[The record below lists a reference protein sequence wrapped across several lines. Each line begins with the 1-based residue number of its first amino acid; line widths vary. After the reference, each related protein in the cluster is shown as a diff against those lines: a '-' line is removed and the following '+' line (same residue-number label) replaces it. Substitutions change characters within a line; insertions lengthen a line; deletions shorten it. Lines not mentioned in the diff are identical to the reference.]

1 VLTNKQKK
9 LIASLG
15 TTRGR
20 KKSEFFLCEGKRSCL
35 EAVKDCPEAIE
46 FAVLADSAKAM
57 ISPNQPF
64 PIIEI
69 PDKEFNEIT
78 HTSTPQ
84 GILLVVKEPILE
96 EFDNKLKDD
105 FVLVLDRVTDP
116 GNIGTIIRA
125 AWAAGLKEI
134 WYTVGTTDPYGAKA
148 VRSGM
153 GAHFAMTFRKFQ
165 DLAEIEDVMS
175 KLGGKLCL
183 TKPLGTVSCFSD
195 EFQFKGNAIVMGNEA
210 NGIDYCSEKAQE
222 ITIPMPGN
230 AESLNVAAA
239 ATIVIFEYV
248 RRIS

>member
-1 VLTNKQKK
+1 MLTNNQKK
-9 LIASLG
+9 LILSLG

-20 KKSEFFLCEGKRSCL
+20 KKSDSFLCEGKRSCL
-35 EAVKDCPEAIE
+35 EAVNSCPERIE
-46 FAVLADSAKAM
+46 LAVLSQAASS
-57 ISPNQPF
+57 ILSTNQTF
-64 PIIEI
+64 PVVVIE
-69 PDKEFNEIT
+69 DKLFSELSS
-78 HTSTPQ
+78 TSTPQ
-84 GILLVVKEPILE
+84 GILLVLKESIIGL
-96 EFDNKLKDD
+96 FDGNLKDD

-116 GNIGTIIRA
+116 GNFGTIIRA

-134 WYTVGTTDPYGAKA
+134 WYTVGTTDPYSAKS

-165 DLAEIEDVMS
+165 DLAEVEAVMTDI
-175 KLGGKLCL
+175 GGRLCL
-183 TKPLGTVSCFSD
+183 TKPLGNVSCFS
-195 EFQFKGNAIVMGNEA
+195 EEMQFSGNAVVMGNEA
-210 NGIDYCSEKAQE
+210 NGIEFCSDKAQE